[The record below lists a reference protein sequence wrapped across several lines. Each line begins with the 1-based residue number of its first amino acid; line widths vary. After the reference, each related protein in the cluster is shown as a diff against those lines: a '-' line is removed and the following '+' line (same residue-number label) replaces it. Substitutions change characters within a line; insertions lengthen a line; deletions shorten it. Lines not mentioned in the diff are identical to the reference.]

1 MLERKNSN
9 LILLNFFI
17 SILLFYFLLNS
28 NILHKYFVGGSL
40 YIFGDYKAALNMV
53 VCSQENQSLS
63 CPEFAYG
70 KILTFLPYSDDLK
83 FTYDVLI
90 PYLLI
95 LIFVFFI
102 TYSFEFK
109 RKINIIIFYLSLFNP
124 STLLLIERLNLD
136 ILIFISIFIFAL
148 NKIFLI
154 NWIILINLVLLKIY
168 PIILT
173 LIIFYENQKRN
184 IYNSLIIFSIIFVII
199 IFLILKFNLLETLN
213 AYGTESKAGYFYL
226 FSFNHLPK
234 FLKYSFGLN
243 YIVSLTLLGLIFIYS
258 VFRLC
263 RLNNI
268 EFLNFNNNY
277 RELILFN
284 LGASI
289 LILSY
294 LIYSNY
300 YYREIFLI
308 CTFPLLLKEEVFK
321 FKYIKY
327 FLYFSI
333 SRYSFEYIYSFVSL
347 SDFIYYV
354 NGMRYFK
361 GSYLLV
367 SYIKSFF
374 DLVLIVWLSS
384 LVFIVNR
391 KIVIEKLFPFNKLL
405 RN

>member
-1 MLERKNSN
+1 MLKRKNLN
-9 LILLNFFI
+9 LILLNLFI
-17 SILLFYFLLNS
+17 SILLFYLLLNS
-28 NILHKYFVGGSL
+28 NILHNYFVGGSE

-95 LIFVFFI
+95 LIFVFSI
-102 TYSFEFK
+102 TFSFEFK

-136 ILIFISIFIFAL
+136 ILIFISIFIFAF

-184 IYNSLIIFSIIFVII
+184 IYNSLVIFLVIFVII

-234 FLKYSFGLN
+234 FLKYSFGFN

-268 EFLNFNNNY
+268 KFINFNNNY

-300 YYREIFLI
+300 YYREVFLI
-308 CTFPLLLKEEVFK
+308 CVFPLLLKEEFFK
-321 FKYIKY
+321 VKYIRY

-333 SRYSFEYIYSFVSL
+333 SRYFFEYIYSYISL
-347 SDFIYYV
+347 TDFIYYI
-354 NGMRYFK
+354 NDIRYFK
-361 GSYLLV
+361 SSFTSVSYL
-367 SYIKSFF
+367 KSFF
-374 DLVLIVWLSS
+374 DLVLIVNLSY
-384 LVFIVNR
+384 FIYIFN
-391 KIVIEKLFPFNKLL
+391 KDIIIEKLLPLNKLL
-405 RN
+405 KN